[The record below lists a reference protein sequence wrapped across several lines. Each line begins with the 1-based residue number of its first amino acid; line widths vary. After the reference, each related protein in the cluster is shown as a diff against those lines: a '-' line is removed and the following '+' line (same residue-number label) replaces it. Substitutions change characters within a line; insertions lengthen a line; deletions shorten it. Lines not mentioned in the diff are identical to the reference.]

1 MALISQDFCL
11 QQMDNSDLT
20 LSSTSPDRV
29 VIHLV
34 VGNNKWL

>member
-1 MALISQDFCL
+1 ML
-11 QQMDNSDLT
+11 QRCSVSFSMDNSDLT